1 MIPLGAGSLLEY
13 RVTDAMWVCAGV
25 VRVARSFF
33 CLTDPDP
40 PPRWHWQANT
50 RDNGLVGVTEG
61 ALLVRTGCGGG
72 WANLT
77 VELHVERPA
86 AETAG
91 WDDAVEISYRT
102 AVGQSHVRSARG
114 GGTDF
119 PGSASAGRAAT
130 GSGCTPGAGTPAW
143 AGPSPTGRR
152 TTCCR
157 SGRHRWGVPRSS
169 GRPTDDHAVLAVPL
183 TGRAG
188 GPGGGA
194 RVRSG
199 GTATVGR

>member
-40 PPRWHWQANT
+40 PPRWHWQANA

-61 ALLVRTGCGGG
+61 AMLVRTGCGGG
-72 WANLT
+72 WVNLT
-77 VELHVERPA
+77 VELHAERPA

-102 AVGQSHVRSARG
+102 EVGQSHVRSARG

-119 PGSASAGRAAT
+119 PRVSFRGAGSYRIRVHARGRHFCVGRPVAGRVEDYLLQVW
-130 GSGCTPGAGTPAW
+130 PA
-143 AGPSPTGRR
+143 PVGRTEILR
-152 TTCCR
+152 
-157 SGRHRWGVPRSS
+157 
-169 GRPTDDHAVLAVPL
+169 A
-183 TGRAG
+183 AG
-188 GPGGGA
+188 G
-194 RVRSG
+194 
-199 GTATVGR
+199 